1 MIPRTSRCCR
11 QSLARPTH
19 STNTSLTLAR
29 RFSSSRRPQKKAPTS
44 ANAFLAPDP
53 SGPCLL
59 HARRSRYSVRMSLPD
74 RWQQS
79 HGHHHLECWLPASPC
94 RQQHQKETNHG
105 KECVHDHQATRQQ
118 LSLPVISQIEDHSP
132 ECRNQKKCQ
141 PNVYQPGNTDREGC
155 VQQESSASSCQY
167 PMQHCQPGRRFQVSE
182 KAD

>member
-1 MIPRTSRCCR
+1 MTPHTSRCCR
-11 QSLARPTH
+11 QSLARPTR
-19 STNTSLTLAR
+19 STNTSHTLAR
-29 RFSSSRRPQKKAPTS
+29 RYSSSRRPRKKAPTS
-44 ANAFLAPDP
+44 ANVFLAPDR
-53 SGPCLL
+53 SDLCLL
-59 HARRSRYSVRMSLPD
+59 HAPPA
-74 RWQQS
+74 RWQLS